1 MKNQNSTAITKQSN
15 NPTASAIYNSNF
27 LKQNIP
33 RIFAIQKKKEKMSSK
48 NDPQAFYSKLKVQLD
63 ETTEFPA
70 LYMYKFIVP
79 SDEQKIKQVHE
90 IFDNIGAVIDTKQS
104 SKGTYTSVTITVNM
118 KSADAVI
125 EKYKEA
131 SAVEGI
137 ISL

>member
-1 MKNQNSTAITKQSN
+1 
-15 NPTASAIYNSNF
+15 
-27 LKQNIP
+27 
-33 RIFAIQKKKEKMSSK
+33 MSSE
-48 NDPQAFYSKLKVQLD
+48 NDPKAFYAKLKTQLE

-79 SDEQKIKQVHE
+79 SSDEKIKEVHQ
-90 IFDNIGAVIDTKQS
+90 IFDNLGAIIDTKKS
-104 SKGTYTSVTITVNM
+104 SKGTYTSVTITANM

-131 SAVEGI
+131 STIEGI